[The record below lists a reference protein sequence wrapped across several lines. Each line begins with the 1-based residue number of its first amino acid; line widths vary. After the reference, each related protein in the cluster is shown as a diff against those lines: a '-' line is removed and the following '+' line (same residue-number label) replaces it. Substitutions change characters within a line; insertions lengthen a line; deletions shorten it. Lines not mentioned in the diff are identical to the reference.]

1 MINITA
7 AHLVQGSNRR
17 SENRR
22 DNSFSALADQGSLPM
37 WLRAAQTELSENRK
51 GLEGDQ
57 DRVKDLLTDKL
68 ATSKEAAEALQKDL
82 ETLEKVE
89 EMLEDDLL
97 ELEEEI
103 LELLPQEV
111 LEIIESNAKKAGCD
125 RDCLI
130 CLSAIKCTDKMVQYI
145 PGRCHKFPGIDETD
159 QGAISGV
166 IIDIPE
172 IVGFIEMEPP

>member
-1 MINITA
+1 MWLRA
-7 AHLVQGSNRR
+7 AQTELSENRKGSNRR

-22 DNSFSALADQGSLPM
+22 DNSFAALADQGSLPM

-51 GLEGDQ
+51 GVEDDQ
-57 DRVKDLLTDKL
+57 DRAVKDEDLLTNKL

-103 LELLPQEV
+103 